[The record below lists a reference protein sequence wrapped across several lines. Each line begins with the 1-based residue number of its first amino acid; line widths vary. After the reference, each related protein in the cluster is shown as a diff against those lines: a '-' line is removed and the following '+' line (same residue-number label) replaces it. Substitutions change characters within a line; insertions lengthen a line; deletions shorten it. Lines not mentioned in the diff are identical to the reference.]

1 MPPFIFRKTG
11 KGRDIQF
18 LGFATLGNLK
28 ISLDRVLVMF

>member
-11 KGRDIQF
+11 RGRDIQF
-18 LGFATLGNLK
+18 FRFATLGNLK